1 MFIEAA
7 RRNPLS
13 RALTEAEFG
22 SIAQKWFRGAADR
35 GGGRHMRMLNKHRY
49 VSSGDGA
56 AAERSVNKSSV
67 LTDIDRQRRSQQPS
81 DNTEPFDISCQWH

>member
-22 SIAQKWFRGAADR
+22 SIAQKWLRGAADR
-35 GGGRHMRMLNKHRY
+35 GGGQHMRMLNKHRR
-49 VSSGDGA
+49 VS
-56 AAERSVNKSSV
+56 AERSVNESDS
-67 LTDIDRQRRSQQPS
+67 DIDSE
-81 DNTEPFDISCQWH
+81 DNHSSAAVSGVE